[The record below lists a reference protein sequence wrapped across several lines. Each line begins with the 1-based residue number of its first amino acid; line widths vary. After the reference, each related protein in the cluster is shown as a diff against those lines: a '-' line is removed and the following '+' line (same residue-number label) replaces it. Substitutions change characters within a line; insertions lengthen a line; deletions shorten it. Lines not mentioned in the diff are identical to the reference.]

1 MIKAEIKD
9 LELAEHLR
17 SLPKDEMAVFVMAD
31 GRIRGAFFHGTR
43 FVNQARLQHNLGIL
57 ETMVFGQ
64 AVLCGSL
71 MLPLMKGKEHTTLR
85 YEVDGPAKG
94 FSVEV
99 DSKGTVRG
107 YLFNEHIP
115 VEKPL
120 ENWNLKPFLG
130 KGTLTVSTIHE
141 GDKNPYTSS
150 VPVDSGNIALDI
162 ASYYNQSEQI
172 SSAFNTGIQLDK
184 KGRVVGAG
192 GLFLQIM
199 PETGGKRGSG
209 ASKSTSAD
217 KDADQ
222 DLISRAEM
230 AFKTAPSIGQWFS
243 EKGTIE
249 DFVYGLFREFKPS
262 IAVRRN
268 VTFDCPCSEKTY
280 LDYIRHLPADQID
293 DIKKNGPD
301 PIEITCRNC
310 GSVYRI
316 PVSEL

>member
-1 MIKAEIKD
+1 M
-9 LELAEHLR
+9 
-17 SLPKDEMAVFVMAD
+17 
-31 GRIRGAFFHGTR
+31 
-43 FVNQARLQHNLGIL
+43 
-57 ETMVFGQ
+57 
-64 AVLCGSL
+64 
-71 MLPLMKGKEHTTLR
+71 
-85 YEVDGPAKG
+85 
-94 FSVEV
+94 
-99 DSKGTVRG
+99 
-107 YLFNEHIP
+107 
-115 VEKPL
+115 
-120 ENWNLKPFLG
+120 
-130 KGTLTVSTIHE
+130 
-141 GDKNPYTSS
+141 
-150 VPVDSGNIALDI
+150 PVDSGNIALDI

-217 KDADQ
+217 KNADQ

-262 IAVRRN
+262 IAVCRN
-268 VTFDCPCSEKTY
+268 VTFDCPCSEETY
-280 LDYIRHLPADQID
+280 LDYMKHLPTDQID

>member
-9 LELAEHLR
+9 LELLEHLR
-17 SLPKDEMAVFVMAD
+17 SLPKDEMAIFVMAE

-43 FVNQARLQHNLGIL
+43 FVNQARAQHNLGIL
-57 ETMVFGQ
+57 ETMIFGQ
-64 AVLCGSL
+64 ATLCGAL
-71 MLPLMKGKEHTTLR
+71 MLPLMKGKEHSTLR

-120 ENWNLKPFLG
+120 ENWDLKPFLG
-130 KGTLTVSTIHE
+130 SGTLSVSTIHE

-150 VPVDSGNIALDI
+150 VAVDSGNIAMDL
-162 ASYYNQSEQI
+162 ASYYNQSEQL

-184 KGRVVGAG
+184 KGRVIGAG

-199 PETGGKRGSG
+199 PETGGKRGNG
-209 ASKSTSAD
+209 AAKSSSAD
-217 KDADQ
+217 KTADQ

-243 EKGTIE
+243 EKGAIE
-249 DFVYGLFREFKPS
+249 DFVYGLFREFKPT

-268 VTFDCPCSEKTY
+268 VTFDCPCTEETY
-280 LDYIRHLPADQID
+280 LNYIKHLPAGQLA

-301 PIEITCRNC
+301 PLEVVCRNC
-310 GSVYRI
+310 GSVYHI
-316 PVSEL
+316 PVSKL